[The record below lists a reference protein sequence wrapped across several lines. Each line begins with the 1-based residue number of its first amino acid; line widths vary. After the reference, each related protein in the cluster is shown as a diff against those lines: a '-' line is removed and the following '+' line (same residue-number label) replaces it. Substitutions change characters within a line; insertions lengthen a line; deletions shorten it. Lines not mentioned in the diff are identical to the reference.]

1 LINLKKI
8 LLKEIP
14 SFFYNA
20 IIMKLFLLSLLLTLS
35 EYNFYKTP
43 PKFLIVSTN
52 TTLYKKIEHYDP
64 VLVSFVSI
72 SNMIILHKMDFIESS
87 KIYNLK
93 ALMNLIDND
102 IGYVHRSVSFTNNII
117 FVFIAFDFF

>member
-1 LINLKKI
+1 